1 MPLSLNHLNLVVR
14 DLAAAQSF
22 FERHFGFA
30 VRDRRGNAIVVLDDG
45 HGFTLV
51 LSSPPRSQGE
61 APVYPD
67 GFHVGFLMPSA
78 EDVDAA
84 HRRLT
89 DGGVNLPKAP
99 REMRGTYGFYFQ
111 ALDGILF
118 EIAVDG
124 VMAAVPTALE
134 A

>member
-14 DLAAAQSF
+14 DLAAALTF

-30 VRDRRGNAIVVLDDG
+30 VRDRRGNGLVVLDDG
-45 HGFTLV
+45 RGFTLV
-51 LSSPPRSQGE
+51 LSSPPRSRGE

-67 GFHVGFLMPSA
+67 GFHVGFLVPSA

-89 DGGVNLPKAP
+89 DGGINVPKAP
-99 REMRGTYGFYFQ
+99 RRMRGTYGFYFQ

-118 EIAVDG
+118 EVAVG
-124 VMAAVPTALE
+124 PS
-134 A
+134 